1 METGQSY
8 LEVYCAAEMR
18 SHSWTALVAVL
29 DITIAAVI
37 LKLPVLSV
45 QMVSRN
51 LSYFVSH
58 LLCLAAV
65 ESTHLLNQTV
75 Y

>member
-1 METGQSY
+1 METGQFY
-8 LEVYCAAEMR
+8 LEAYCAMEMR
-18 SHSWTALVAVL
+18 SHYWTALVAVL
-29 DITIAAVI
+29 EITIAAVI
-37 LKLPVLSV
+37 PVLSV
-45 QMVSRN
+45 QTVSRN

>member
-1 METGQSY
+1 MEMGQSY
-8 LEVYCAAEMR
+8 LEVYCATEMR
-18 SHSWTALVAVL
+18 NHYWTALVAVL
-29 DITIAAVI
+29 EITIAAVI
-37 LKLPVLSV
+37 PVLSV
-45 QMVSRN
+45 QTVSRN

>member
-1 METGQSY
+1 MEMGQSY
-8 LEVYCAAEMR
+8 LEVYYAMEMR
-18 SHSWTALVAVL
+18 SHYWTALVAVL
-29 DITIAAVI
+29 EITIAAVI
-37 LKLPVLSV
+37 PVLSV
-45 QMVSRN
+45 QTVSRN